1 MRPFSK
7 QELELIQQ
15 NHKCNGELLNE
26 NQKIWQR
33 QIPPPLP
40 QPPPIVAASP
50 TQEPREWVMAMPIFV
65 VLAIFAL
72 VVMVELDINL
82 DYVFGGVVIGVVI
95 GYLRRIAEALE
106 KK

>member
-1 MRPFSK
+1 
-7 QELELIQQ
+7 
-15 NHKCNGELLNE
+15 
-26 NQKIWQR
+26 
-33 QIPPPLP
+33 
-40 QPPPIVAASP
+40 
-50 TQEPREWVMAMPIFV
+50 MAMPIFV